1 MVGGG
6 VITDRFFDVLNLL
19 LLALLCFKVFVF
31 VDALI
36 RPARAYEA
44 AGKLTKVAWLLIL
57 GISALYD
64 LKWGSFTGILTI
76 VGAAAA
82 IIYMVDVRPALR
94 QIPGSRTRKDGGRN
108 DRQHD
113 GPYGPW

>member
-1 MVGGG
+1 MPGNGL
-6 VITDRFFDVLNLL
+6 ITSTFFSVLYVLL
-19 LLALLCFKVFVF
+19 FALSCFQVFAF
-31 VDALI
+31 VDAAI

-57 GISALYD
+57 GIAAFYD
-64 LKWGSFTGILTI
+64 VMWGSFTGILTI
-76 VGAAAA
+76 IGAAAG
-82 IIYMVDVRPALR
+82 IIYMVDVRPAVR
-94 QIPGSRTRKDGGRN
+94 QLSGRKQRRGVQ

>member
-1 MVGGG
+1 MPGNGL
-6 VITDRFFDVLNLL
+6 ITSTFFNVLYAL
-19 LLALLCFKVFVF
+19 LLALSCFQVFAF
-31 VDALI
+31 VDAAI

-57 GISALYD
+57 GIAAFYD
-64 LKWGSFTGILTI
+64 VMWGSFTGILTI
-76 VGAAAA
+76 IGAAAG
-82 IIYMVDVRPALR
+82 IIYMVDVRPAVR
-94 QIPGSRTRKDGGRN
+94 QLSGRKPRRGVQ

>member
-1 MVGGG
+1 MLGSGL
-6 VITDRFFDVLNLL
+6 ITSSFFTVLNLL
-19 LLALLCFKVFVF
+19 LFALFCFKLFVF
-31 VDALI
+31 VDAAI

-57 GISALYD
+57 GIAAFYD
-64 LKWGSFTGILTI
+64 FKWGSFVSFLTI
-76 VGAAAA
+76 IGAAAA

-94 QIPGSRTRKDGGRN
+94 QLSGRTPKRGPRGGR
-108 DRQHD
+108 QD

>member
-1 MVGGG
+1 MVGSG

-19 LLALLCFKVFVF
+19 LLVLLCFKVFVF
-31 VDALI
+31 VDAAI
-36 RPARAYEA
+36 RPGSSYIA

-64 LKWGSFTGILTI
+64 LKWGSFTGIITI
-76 VGAAAA
+76 AGTAAA
-82 IIYMVDVRPALR
+82 IIYLVDVRPALR
-94 QIPGSRTRKDGGRN
+94 QIAPGRGGRGPN
-108 DRQHD
+108 RRQD

>member
-1 MVGGG
+1 MVGSG

-36 RPARAYEA
+36 RPGSAYIA

-64 LKWGSFTGILTI
+64 LKWGSFTGIITI
-76 VGAAAA
+76 AGAAAA

-94 QIPGSRTRKDGGRN
+94 QIAPGRGRGPN
-108 DRQHD
+108 RRQD

>member
-1 MVGGG
+1 MAGSG
-6 VITDRFFDVLNLL
+6 VITSRFFDVLNLL
-19 LLALLCFKVFVF
+19 LLALLCFKVYVF
-31 VDALI
+31 VDAAI
-36 RPARAYEA
+36 RPSRAYEA

-57 GISALYD
+57 GIAAVYD

-94 QIPGSRTRKDGGRN
+94 QIPGSRNRRGEPRDSR
-108 DRQHD
+108 HD

>member
-6 VITDRFFDVLNLL
+6 VITSNFFGFLNLL
-19 LLALLCFKVFVF
+19 LLALTCFKVFVF
-31 VDALI
+31 VDAAI
-36 RPARAYEA
+36 RPARAYLA

-57 GISALYD
+57 GIAALYD
-64 LKWGSFTGILTI
+64 VKWGSFTGILTI

-94 QIPGSRTRKDGGRN
+94 QVPNTRARRGQPQGSR
-108 DRQHD
+108 HD

>member
-1 MVGGG
+1 MVGNG
-6 VITDRFFDVLNLL
+6 VITDRFFDVLNLI
-19 LLALLCFKVFVF
+19 LLALLCFKIFVF
-31 VDALI
+31 VDAAI
-36 RPARAYEA
+36 RPGRAYEA

-64 LKWGSFTGILTI
+64 FKWGSFTGIITI
-76 VGAAAA
+76 AGTAAA

-94 QIPGSRTRKDGGRN
+94 RMNPRN
-108 DRQHD
+108 DRGPDRRQD